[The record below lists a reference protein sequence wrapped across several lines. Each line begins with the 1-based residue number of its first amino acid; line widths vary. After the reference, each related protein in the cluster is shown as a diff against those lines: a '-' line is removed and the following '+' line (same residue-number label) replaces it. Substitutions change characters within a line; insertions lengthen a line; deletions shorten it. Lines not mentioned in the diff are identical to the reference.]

1 MRNLLFFTLLVPEMA
16 ISEVY
21 QCSEGVY
28 QATPCGDGTEALD
41 LSHVGSVVENSHKL
55 DNQNKQNIQSYISNQ
70 QVEREIHSL
79 ELQRK
84 TAIKNRDRQLNNLR
98 NRGRWANNNLAG
110 ATWQQS
116 LAQEMSA
123 VTQQADTLVSTID
136 RQIAQL
142 RTEIR

>member
-1 MRNLLFFTLLVPEMA
+1 MKYLLFFALLVPGMA
-16 ISEVY
+16 MSEVY
-21 QCSEGVY
+21 QCGDGVY
-28 QATPCGDGTEALD
+28 QADPCDDASEALD
-41 LSHVGSVVENSHKL
+41 LSHVGSVVANNNKL
-55 DNQNKQNIQSYISNQ
+55 DKQKSQRYFNNQ
-70 QVEREIHSL
+70 QVERDINHL

-84 TAIKNRDRQLNNLR
+84 KVIKKRDDQLNALR

-116 LAQEMSA
+116 LAQEMQA

-142 RTEIR
+142 RTEFK

>member
-1 MRNLLFFTLLVPEMA
+1 MRYLLFFALLIPGMA
-16 ISEVY
+16 MSEVY
-21 QCSEGVY
+21 QCADGVY
-28 QATPCGDGTEALD
+28 QADPCDDASEALD
-41 LSHVGSVVENSHKL
+41 LSHVGSVVANNNKL
-55 DNQNKQNIQSYISNQ
+55 DKQKSQRYFNNQK
-70 QVEREIHSL
+70 VERDINHL

-84 TAIKNRDRQLNNLR
+84 KVIKKRDDQLNALK

-116 LAQEMSA
+116 LAQEMQA

-142 RTEIR
+142 RTEIQ

>member
-1 MRNLLFFTLLVPEMA
+1 MRYLLLFTLLVPGMA

-28 QATPCGDGTEALD
+28 QADPCGDDTEALD
-41 LSHVGSVVENSHKL
+41 LSHVGSTVENSHKL
-55 DNQNKQNIQSYISNQ
+55 DKQNIQSYISNQ
-70 QVEREIHSL
+70 QVERDISNL
-79 ELQRK
+79 ERQRK
-84 TAIKNRDRQLNNLR
+84 KALDQRDRRLSELKNSR
-98 NRGRWANNNLAG
+98 RWAMNNLAG

-142 RTEIR
+142 RTEFK